1 MILLAEAFD
10 PVCIQFPFEM
20 SFQLG
25 TGLTYGKWFSVIG
38 LILDL
43 LGIALLTLSGI
54 FGEKPF
60 RRLWNLYTD
69 INRSELEESDT
80 PSHDMALTRTID
92 RPPDDELSSD
102 PINTADYD
110 ALKTR
115 LVRSISGAVFLAVG
129 LLLQIIG
136 TVLC

>member
-1 MILLAEAFD
+1 MPLTED
-10 PVCIQFPFEM
+10 VVPVCIHFPLEV

-25 TGLTYGKWFSVIG
+25 TDLTYGEWFSVIG

-43 LGIALLTLSGI
+43 VGIALLTLSGI
-54 FGEKPF
+54 FGEKPV
-60 RRLWNLYTD
+60 RRLWNLYTN
-69 INRSELEESDT
+69 ISRSELEESDT
-80 PSHDMALTRTID
+80 PSNDMALTRTID
-92 RPPDDELSSD
+92 RPPDDEFSSE

-110 ALKTR
+110 ALKRR

-136 TVLC
+136 TILC